1 MDRHFCD
8 DHEFTGTKNIFHILW
23 WIFKN
28 KSKSL
33 ELFVHIYSN
42 IIQIRYTFS
51 SVFINTWRRIFLVDE
66 KLSKTY
72 VILMVPACILWNKRI
87 ELVPII
93 IAAYTSFTIVDI
105 NENSYLLCL
114 WLLRFLYVE
123 KMITYKPIFCC
134 LHQQL
139 NRFNNTTIIF
149 LRPFILLPLYTSLE
163 S

>member
-1 MDRHFCD
+1 MYFWKPIQQSVC
-8 DHEFTGTKNIFHILW
+8 
-23 WIFKN
+23 
-28 KSKSL
+28 
-33 ELFVHIYSN
+33 IYFN
-42 IIQIRYTFS
+42 IIQISYTLS
-51 SVFINTWRRIFLVDE
+51 SVFVNNWRRIFLVDE

-114 WLLRFLYVE
+114 WLFRFLYLE